1 MINIMAGNIRTVGVN
16 QYLSNDEASLVSARK
31 VVRSMSGRIEFHQA
45 SVNPTVLVLGEIN
58 NV

>member
-16 QYLSNDEASLVSARK
+16 QYLSNEASSVSARK
-31 VVRSMSGRIEFHQA
+31 VVLGMSGRIGFRQA

>member
-1 MINIMAGNIRTVGVN
+1 MAGNICTAGVN
-16 QYLSNDEASLVSARK
+16 QGLSNKASTVSALK
-31 VVRSMSGRIEFHQA
+31 VVLGMSGRIGFHQA